1 MSAGRAP
8 ARAPGAIRPMVKRF
22 AGRVADALTGRHVS
36 LLPREARDE
45 RLIFDLRAPYRIA
58 GDVMSIEL
66 LEPEGGRLQATL
78 RGDAGA
84 TLWTSASHSYDG
96 PCRFQFNL
104 TTGDVTLD
112 GAAWGRAD
120 ASRLP
125 SRFAWRFARTGPRG
139 PVMRVTSHY
148 RAGAGD
154 AVDGRGGV
162 VDSSDGIPGVLEVME
177 QWRAGA
183 PLLDVGPRDAG
194 GAGACGT
201 GRRLRAIEARFG
213 IAGVGLDLA
222 GDEAARAIDPAR
234 GPLPAD
240 VRAEAPFR
248 TILMIAVLEGLRD
261 PQASLAAL
269 TALAT
274 TGTVLVLDTINADS
288 LSRRIF
294 GGDWEGYVDRAPVSA
309 DAITART
316 VPAWLEG
323 LGWRVVE
330 RRTRHTWDHSEDPTH
345 HTLRD
350 WWRQD
355 ARFRRLL
362 AERDLGDR
370 VLCVAIKS

>member
-1 MSAGRAP
+1 
-8 ARAPGAIRPMVKRF
+8 
-22 AGRVADALTGRHVS
+22 L
-36 LLPREARDE
+36 
-45 RLIFDLRAPYRIA
+45 
-58 GDVMSIEL
+58 
-66 LEPEGGRLQATL
+66 
-78 RGDAGA
+78 
-84 TLWTSASHSYDG
+84 
-96 PCRFQFNL
+96 
-104 TTGDVTLD
+104 
-112 GAAWGRAD
+112 
-120 ASRLP
+120 
-125 SRFAWRFARTGPRG
+125 
-139 PVMRVTSHY
+139 TSHY

-154 AVDGRGGV
+154 PDDGRGGAV
-162 VDSSDGIPGVLEVME
+162 HSSDEIPRLLEVMAE
-177 QWRAGA
+177 WRAGA
-183 PLLDVGPRDAG
+183 PLLDVGPRDAR
-194 GAGACGT
+194 GAGAWGT
-201 GRRLRAIEARFG
+201 GRRLREIEARFG

-222 GDEAARAIDPAR
+222 GDEAARAIDPAGR
-234 GPLPAD
+234 LPAD

-248 TILMIAVLEGLRD
+248 TILMISVLERLRD

-288 LSRRIF
+288 LSRRVF
-294 GGDWEGYVDRAPVSA
+294 GGDWEGYVDRAPASA
-309 DAITART
+309 DAVTACT

-330 RRTRHTWDHSEDPTH
+330 RRTRLTWGHSEDPTH